1 MGQYG
6 STFALIGVTYA
17 GVDCGMEGLRGSRF
31 PHEIAFMSSLARLQL
46 LMSAGTL
53 VCSCQMSWAGGKK
66 DMWNGVA
73 GGIASGAV
81 MGARIGRISS
91 GVAAAFA
98 MAIMSA
104 LVDANEGH
112 LVGRSGIDDG
122 ATPKH
127 IIYPYPKSAERGTA

>member
-1 MGQYG
+1 
-6 STFALIGVTYA
+6 
-17 GVDCGMEGLRGSRF
+17 
-31 PHEIAFMSSLARLQL
+31 
-46 LMSAGTL
+46 
-53 VCSCQMSWAGGKK
+53 
-66 DMWNGVA
+66 MWNGVA